1 MVDLFVGSFCSE
13 EPNVLEAFHK
23 NQQRDTP
30 LKINMEPKNHP
41 IEKEKHLPSTSSFGL
56 QNVSFAGRTTS
67 CFFLM

>member
-13 EPNVLEAFHK
+13 EPNVLEAFHT

-41 IEKEKHLPSTSSFGL
+41 IEKEKHLPSTSVFGL
-56 QNVSFAGRTTS
+56 QNVSFAARTTS
-67 CFFLM
+67 FF